1 MCMAR
6 RVHQTGMALK
16 KSEFPERFGTPEPYL
31 YDVVA
36 RDEQG
41 RELFVTDSEPTL
53 GDAVMRSMDAN
64 EHPETWPEGVA
75 RYDVVYRG

>member
-1 MCMAR
+1 
-6 RVHQTGMALK
+6 MALK
-16 KSEFPERFGTPEPYL
+16 KTEFSERFTSFPPL
-31 YDVVA
+31 PYDVIA

-53 GDAVMRSMDAN
+53 GDAVERCMDAN

-75 RYDVVYRG
+75 GYDVVKRS